1 MSAKEGKSSRNGL
14 YPRLIKR
21 LEPGLIP
28 LIEKG
33 PPSQKRHG
41 IEKDTAQKPTSKG
54 FRAVKRLIS
63 DKWTVAS

>member
-41 IEKDTAQKPTSKG
+41 IEKDTA
-54 FRAVKRLIS
+54 
-63 DKWTVAS
+63 